1 MITKLNYYRSPQ
13 TVPYWN
19 LGMEAFLLESVP
31 ESVCTLYLWQNR
43 RTVVVGKNQN
53 CWAEC
58 RISNLEE
65 DGGYLVR
72 RLSGGGSVYHDEQ
85 NLNFTFLVNEGDY
98 DVERQLEVILQA
110 VRSFGLDARKT
121 GRNDITIDDRK
132 FSGNAFYKSGGK
144 CYHHG
149 TLLVDVDTHAMGRYL
164 NVSADKLQSKGVAS
178 VKARVVNLKEL
189 CPEITIPALCEALV
203 GSFGQVY
210 GCRPEPIKEGGIDFS
225 RVKELEAGFAS
236 WDWKFGRNVPFS
248 WQTQRRFP
256 WGGVQVQLSVEK
268 GRVADAAIYSDA
280 MEGEFIASL
289 PALLIGR
296 TFDAPSLVQAL
307 DSSAAPEEETILAD
321 LRQLIKE
328 EL

>member
-1 MITKLNYYRSPQ
+1 M
-13 TVPYWN
+13 
-19 LGMEAFLLESVP
+19 ESVP
-31 ESVCTLYLWQNR
+31 EGACTLYLWQNR
-43 RTVVVGKNQN
+43 KTVVVGKNQN

-58 RISNLEE
+58 RISSLEE

-85 NLNFTFLVNEGDY
+85 NLNFTFLVNEEDY
-98 DVERQLEVILQA
+98 DVERQLEVIIQA

-132 FSGNAFYKSGGK
+132 FSGNAFYKSGSK

-149 TLLVDVDTHAMGRYL
+149 TLLVDVDTQAMSRYL
-164 NVSADKLQSKGVAS
+164 NVAADKLQSKGVAS

-189 CPEITIPALCEALV
+189 YPDITIPALCGALV
-203 GSFGQVY
+203 DAFGQVY
-210 GCRPEPIKEGGIDFS
+210 GCQPEPIQDGSIDFA
-225 RVKELEAGFAS
+225 RVKALEAGFAS

-248 WQTQRRFP
+248 WQAQHRFP
-256 WGGVQVQLSVEK
+256 WGGVQIQISAEK
-268 GRVADAAIYSDA
+268 GMVADAVIYSDA

-296 TFDAPSLVQAL
+296 TFDASSLVRAL
-307 DSSAAPEEETILAD
+307 VLDAAPEEEAILAD

-328 EL
+328 ELL